1 MDYLNRL
8 RQTACTMGVEDF
20 VAAHDGLY
28 LLGFYP
34 QPDEDETE
42 SCILTSHGRPWTAIP
57 DRRVAK
63 PAQETPEQEEMRRLQ
78 GIFLLRIGKSHR
90 NPWRGRISVGRASN
104 NDLVV
109 RHPSVSKLHA
119 HFVLESGRGE
129 ASGGTATLQLADV
142 GSSNGTCK
150 NGHKLPPGELRAV
163 TSGDV
168 LHFGDVRCEL
178 WDASAL
184 HEQIRSRIPTR
195 DLRERTASGG

>member
-1 MDYLNRL
+1 MDCLNRL

-34 QPDEDETE
+34 QPDEDEPE
-42 SCILTSHGRPWTAIP
+42 DCILTSHGRPWSPTRG
-57 DRRVAK
+57 RRLAR
-63 PAQETPEQEEMRRLQ
+63 PAQENPEQEEMRRLE
-78 GIFLLRIGKSHR
+78 GIFLLRIGKSYR
-90 NPWRGRISVGRASN
+90 NPWKGRISVGRTSN
-104 NDLVV
+104 NDLIV

-119 HFVLESGRGE
+119 HFVLEGGRSE
-129 ASGGTATLQLADV
+129 AGGGTTTLQLADV

-150 NGHKLPPGELRAV
+150 NGHKLPPRELRAV

-178 WDASAL
+178 WDASGL

-195 DLRERTASGG
+195 ELREKTASGA

>member
-34 QPDEDETE
+34 QADEDEPE
-42 SCILTSHGRPWTAIP
+42 ACILTSHGRPWPATQG
-57 DRRVAK
+57 RRVAK
-63 PAQETPEQEEMRRLQ
+63 PAQEPPEQEEMRRLH
-78 GIFLLRIGKSHR
+78 GIFLLRIGKSYR
-90 NPWRGRISVGRASN
+90 NPWKGRISVGRTSN
-104 NDLVV
+104 NDLVL

-119 HFVLESGRGE
+119 HFVLES
-129 ASGGTATLQLADV
+129 TTLQLADV

-168 LHFGDVRCEL
+168 LHFGEVRCEL
-178 WDASAL
+178 WDATSL

-195 DLRERTASGG
+195 ELREKTASGG